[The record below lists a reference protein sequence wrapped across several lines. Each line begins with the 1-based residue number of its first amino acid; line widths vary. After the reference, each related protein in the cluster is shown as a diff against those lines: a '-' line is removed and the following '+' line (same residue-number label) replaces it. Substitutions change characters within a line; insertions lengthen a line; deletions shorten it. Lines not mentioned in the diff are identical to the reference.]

1 MSDQPDEHKFAVYTP
16 LFAPI
21 AVPMII
27 ALLKELV
34 GWWKRRKGKKPRTP
48 RDTDVVAED
57 DRKITS
63 GKGADET
70 IMAKREEEEGVDAA
84 ETELRSRRARI
95 VT

>member
-34 GWWKRRKGKKPRTP
+34 GWWRRRGGKKRSMPRG
-48 RDTDVVAED
+48 TDEVAGD
-57 DRKITS
+57 DRNITS
-63 GKGADET
+63 EEDANET
-70 IMAKREEEEGVDAA
+70 IMTGREEAGGTHA
-84 ETELRSRRARI
+84 ERTLLRSRRAGI
-95 VT
+95 AT